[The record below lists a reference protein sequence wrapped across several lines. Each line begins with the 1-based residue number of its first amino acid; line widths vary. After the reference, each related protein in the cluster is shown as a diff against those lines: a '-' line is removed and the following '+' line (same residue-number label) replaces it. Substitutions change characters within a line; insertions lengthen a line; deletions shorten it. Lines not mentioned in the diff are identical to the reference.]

1 MTLTETCELPSV
13 KASAFLWGYSNKHNW
28 HSHQSWGT
36 TDSLVIN
43 LFTHIRSF
51 QSMQKEHPLL
61 MQNVFSNLQRAT
73 NWRKFSKD
81 LVGPNVVEVATY
93 LEHLKQLPD
102 VDVSFECPVLV
113 TEICWL
119 VENIIQRKLTRLDAI
134 LEELSSVSLGIG
146 RNVIMLANL
155 VAHKII
161 RRDQAG
167 KVLDLCL
174 SPIYMTLLLDELLFR
189 NEFSEILDEAAIDD
203 SILKIIDAVLQEE
216 SKAVEQIKAG
226 KDKAIGSI
234 IGKVVKQVKIDP
246 RTLKELVL
254 KRISDIGPK

>member
-1 MTLTETCELPSV
+1 MTLIEACKLPSV
-13 KASAFLWGYSNKHNW
+13 KASLFLHNYANRHKW
-28 HSHQSWGT
+28 NSQQSWEA
-36 TDSLVIN
+36 TDSLVVD
-43 LFTHIRSF
+43 LFKHIRSF

-61 MQNVFSNLQRAT
+61 MRNVFSNLQRAT
-73 NWRKFSKD
+73 EWRNFSKD
-81 LVGPNVVEVATY
+81 LVCPNVKEIAAY
-93 LEHLKQLPD
+93 LEHLKQLPN
-102 VDVSFECPVLV
+102 VAVSFECPVLV

-119 VENIIQRKLTRLDAI
+119 VENVIQRKLTRLDAT
-134 LEELSSVSLGIG
+134 LDELSSVSLGIG

-174 SPIYMTLLLDELLFR
+174 SPVYMTLLLDELLYR
-189 NEFSEILDEAAIDD
+189 DEFSEILDEAVVDD

-216 SKAVEQIKAG
+216 TKAVEQLKAG

-234 IGKVVKQVKIDP
+234 IGKIMKQVKTDP

-254 KRISDIGPK
+254 TRIGAT